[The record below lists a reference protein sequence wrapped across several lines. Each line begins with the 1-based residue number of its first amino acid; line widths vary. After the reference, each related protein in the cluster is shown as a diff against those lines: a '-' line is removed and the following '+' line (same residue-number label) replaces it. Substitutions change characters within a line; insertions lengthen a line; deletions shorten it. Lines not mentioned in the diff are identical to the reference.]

1 MPEPIR
7 RSDLM
12 GLEQYAEAREAFRA
26 RVMEHKKKRRVAV
39 GNHVTLLFEDRLT
52 IHYQLQEILR
62 VERVF
67 EPEAIDEEL
76 QAYNPLIP
84 DGRNL
89 KATMLIEYD
98 DPATRRE
105 ELSKLVGIE
114 DAVWMQAAGHERS
127 AAIADEDLERSEAD
141 KTSAVHFLRFEF
153 SEAAVADLRGGAA
166 LAAGVDHPCYSHQT
180 DSLPDS
186 VRASLLKD
194 FQG

>member
-52 IHYQLQEILR
+52 IQYQLQEILR

-153 SEAAVADLRGGAA
+153 SAAAVADLRGGAA
-166 LAAGVDHPCYSHQT
+166 LAVGVDHPCYRHRT
-180 DSLPDS
+180 ESLPDS